1 MSAPF
6 GVGCLFAV
14 CTTGL
19 ILVILLAWLPETQ
32 TKEKLEK
39 LEKLDKPQNS
49 LSAPIVGRGN
59 QTTLR
64 CQENHKILIQSARYW
79 CGSMDKKFHP
89 ICEPM
94 NSFKGTFSS
103 FTTNTTMAMQNA
115 QSQCNGKSSCTV
127 TIQDGVLDDC
137 TECALPVMDISFT
150 CVPPDQFD
158 ELLQVDENR

>member
-39 LEKLDKPQNS
+39 LKKPQNS

-94 NSFKGTFSS
+94 NSFKEGTFSS

>member
-39 LEKLDKPQNS
+39 LKKPQNS

-79 CGSMDKKFHP
+79 CGRMDKKFHP

-158 ELLQVDENR
+158 ELLQV

>member
-39 LEKLDKPQNS
+39 LEKPQNS

-94 NSFKGTFSS
+94 NSFKEGTFSS

>member
-39 LEKLDKPQNS
+39 LKKPQNS

-94 NSFKGTFSS
+94 NSFKEGTFSS

-137 TECALPVMDISFT
+137 TDCTLPVMDISFT

-158 ELLQVDENR
+158 ELLQVEENR